1 MTPRIVDVEARTVT
15 VLEAASEVFA
25 QRGYTAATIEE
36 IAQLAGI
43 GKGTTYE
50 YFRSKQELFL
60 AVIEHDWQRM
70 VQSIDTRVGLKDG
83 SALERLEALT
93 VDLMRSYQELQK
105 LHPAAMEFMVSSGAT
120 DACAR
125 VMHCVRGGLGVLRAR
140 AAEIIESG
148 MRRGELRSD
157 LVPADLG
164 TALVGALDGLLM
176 QAKSDPAMDP
186 ERLWRTFLGVIGRG
200 MTAERE

>member
-1 MTPRIVDVEARTVT
+1 MAARIVDVEARTVT

-50 YFRSKQELFL
+50 YFRSKQDLFL
-60 AVIEHDWQRM
+60 AVVEHDWQRM
-70 VQSIDTRVGLKDG
+70 VESIDARVESTEGL
-83 SALERLEALT
+83 AIERLEALT
-93 VDLMRSYQELQK
+93 AAVMRSYQELQR

-120 DACAR
+120 DACAQ
-125 VMHCVRGGLGVLRAR
+125 VMACVRGGLAVLRAR
-140 AAEIIESG
+140 AAEIIASG
-148 MRRGELRSD
+148 IRRGELRAD

-164 TALVGALDGLLM
+164 TALVGSLDGLLL
-176 QAKSDPAMDP
+176 QAKSDPTMDP
-186 ERLWRTFLGVIGRG
+186 ARVWRTFLGVIGRG
-200 MTAERE
+200 MAADRE